1 MFELKDVLS
10 EKFDFKSGIWYSNP
24 AINELSYPANCYDT
38 YFEVEEGSFWFKH
51 RKNLLVL
58 LINKLSPSDLFFD
71 IGGGNGYLTKALQ
84 DNGINSVLVEPG
96 QQGVINAR
104 NRKVNQIICGTSSDL
119 LHLSGEISAIGVFDV
134 IEHIE
139 DDDLFV
145 SDLSKLLKKD
155 GLLYITVPAFH
166 FLWSDDDAAAGH
178 FRRYTTN
185 SISELMQRNGLEIV
199 YLTYFF
205 SILIFPLFF
214 FRTLASKLGLRSLK
228 EGKVSREHK
237 QGSGLFSKF
246 LNLVWKMEM
255 NSVCK
260 QRIIPFGTS
269 CLCVA
274 RKL

>member
-1 MFELKDVLS
+1 MLELKDVLS
-10 EKFDFKSGIWYSNP
+10 EKFDFKSGIWYSN
-24 AINELSYPANCYDT
+24 ITKKDLSYPTDCYDT
-38 YFEVEEGSFWFKH
+38 YFEVEEESFWFRH
-51 RKNLLVL
+51 RKNILVL
-58 LINKLSPSDLFFD
+58 LIKRLSSFELFFD
-71 IGGGNGYLTKALQ
+71 IGGGNGYITKSLQ

-96 QQGVINAR
+96 QQGVVNAR
-104 NRKVNQIICGTSSDL
+104 NRNVNQIICGTSSDL
-119 LHLSGEISAIGVFDV
+119 LHLSGEISAIGAFDV

-155 GLLYITVPAFH
+155 GLLYITVPAFY
-166 FLWSDDDAAAGH
+166 FLWSNDDVAAGH

-185 SISELMQRNGLEIV
+185 SISELLQRNGLEIV
-199 YLTYFF
+199 YLSYFF
-205 SILIFPLFF
+205 SVLILPLFF
-214 FRTLASKLGLRSLK
+214 LRTLASKLGLRSLV
-228 EGKVSREHK
+228 EGKVSSEHK

-246 LNLVWKMEM
+246 LDFVWKMEM
-255 NSVCK
+255 NIVSK